1 MSKTYSEIL
10 TDAKARISDNIL
22 KGEGSLV
29 HNDLSAFA
37 FEVEALYQQADYLL
51 NQIDPETADYDYL
64 VILAKQRGVTPAEAT
79 AAVVKIVGDVA
90 IPIGARFSMS
100 AYNYVITEQLEG
112 VNTYAAECEQTGS
125 APNSLTGELI
135 PITYISGLSTA
146 SITEILVPGEDAD
159 DRDALYAKY
168 VASFNNQSFAGNI
181 AAYQT
186 YVDAYEGVGG
196 CKVHPVWNGPGTV
209 KVTVIGADFRPV
221 SSYLI
226 QQITEAAYN
235 DIVPIGADCTFVS
248 AESATIDIVLGLTY
262 ASGYSWEVCESGI
275 LAVLENYLSGVR
287 EAWEAT
293 GADGHSVLYLSR
305 VQAALLD
312 VEGVLDVTSTTINGV
327 AASLALGVDQVPV
340 LGEVSEA

>member
-10 TDAKARISDNIL
+10 ADALARVDDNIL

-29 HNDLSAFA
+29 YNDLSAFS
-37 FEVEALYQQADYLL
+37 FEAEALYQQADYLL
-51 NQIDPETADYDYL
+51 NQLDPETADYEYL
-64 VILAKQRGVTPAEAT
+64 VILARQRGITPAGAT
-79 AAVVKIVGDVA
+79 AAIVKIVGDVA

-100 AYNYVITEQLEG
+100 AYNYIVTEQLEG
-112 VNTYAAECEQTGS
+112 VNTYAAQCEQTGS

-159 DRDALYAKY
+159 DRDTLYEKY

-186 YVDAYEGVGG
+186 YIDAYEGVGG
-196 CKVHPVWNGPGTV
+196 CKVHPVWDGPGTV
-209 KVTVIGADFRPV
+209 KVVVLGADFRPV
-221 SSYLI
+221 SEYLI
-226 QQITEAAYN
+226 NQITDAAYN
-235 DIVPIGADCTFVS
+235 DIVPIGADVTFVS
-248 AESATIDIVLGLTY
+248 ASAVSINITIGLTY
-262 ASGYSWEVCESGI
+262 ASGYSWETCESDI
-275 LAVLENYLSGVR
+275 MAVLEDYLSSTR
-287 EAWEAT
+287 EAWEST
-293 GADGHSVLYLSR
+293 GSEGHTVLYLSR

-312 VEGVLDVTSTTINGV
+312 VEGVLDVTSTTLNGT
-327 AASLALGVDQVPV
+327 AASLTLGVDEVPV

>member
-1 MSKTYSEIL
+1 M
-10 TDAKARISDNIL
+10 
-22 KGEGSLV
+22 
-29 HNDLSAFA
+29 
-37 FEVEALYQQADYLL
+37 
-51 NQIDPETADYDYL
+51 
-64 VILAKQRGVTPAEAT
+64 
-79 AAVVKIVGDVA
+79 
-90 IPIGARFSMS
+90 
-100 AYNYVITEQLEG
+100 
-112 VNTYAAECEQTGS
+112 
-125 APNSLTGELI
+125 
-135 PITYISGLSTA
+135 
-146 SITEILVPGEDAD
+146 
-159 DRDALYAKY
+159 
-168 VASFNNQSFAGNI
+168 
-181 AAYQT
+181 
-186 YVDAYEGVGG
+186 
-196 CKVHPVWNGPGTV
+196 
-209 KVTVIGADFRPV
+209 IGADFRPV